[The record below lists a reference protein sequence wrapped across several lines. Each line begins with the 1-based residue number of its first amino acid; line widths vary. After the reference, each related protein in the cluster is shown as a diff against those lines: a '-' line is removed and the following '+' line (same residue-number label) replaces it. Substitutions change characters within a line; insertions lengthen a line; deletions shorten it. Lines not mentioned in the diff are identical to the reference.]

1 MSNTARELDLAIEG
15 MTCAS
20 CVAHVERAL
29 AKVDGVEAVSVNLA
43 TERAHLRLSPQVT
56 PATLIQKVERAG
68 YGAHL
73 VENADQPETSAKRE
87 RERIVLARQFKWSLI
102 ATLPVFILEM
112 GSHIIPA
119 FHHWLMANLG
129 VWNWIIQ
136 AILTTVVM
144 FGPGRI
150 FYLKG
155 LPALARLAPDMNSLV
170 ALGSLSAW
178 AYSLVATFAPELLPN
193 GTVNVYYEAAA
204 VIVTLI
210 LLGRLMEANARGRTS
225 DAIAQLVKLQPQT
238 ATRLHDGQ
246 TEIVDI
252 AAIQPNDLLL
262 VRPGERI
269 PLDGEIIEGNSFV
282 DESMMTGEPIPVSKT
297 PGAEVIGGTIN
308 TNGSLTYKVTKT
320 GKDTMLA
327 RIIELV
333 EAAQG
338 EKLPIQALVDQV
350 TRWFVPVVI
359 LIALITFGIWLVF
372 GPDPALSF
380 ALVNAVAVLI
390 IACPCAMGLATP
402 TSIMVG
408 TGRAATMGLLF
419 RRGSALQSLAEI
431 KTIAFDKTGTL
442 TLGKPQLTDFE
453 IVAGFDRSQLLSLA
467 VAAEQHSEHPIAQ
480 ALIDAAREANAS
492 PGTLESFEAIPGYG
506 LRAQVS
512 GQTVLIGA
520 DRLFKQQGI
529 ELSIFANAATTL
541 ASEGKTPIY
550 MAVNNKIAAI
560 MALADTIKPSTLPA
574 LNALHNLGFKIA
586 MITGDNQRTA
596 NAIAKKLGIDE
607 VIAEVL
613 PDQKVAALKKLREQH
628 GTIAYVGDGINDAP
642 ALAEADLGLAIG
654 TGTDIAIESADLV
667 LVSGDLQGVPKSI
680 ALARATMRNIKQNL
694 FWAFAYNAAL
704 IPLAAGIAYPFFGIL
719 LSPMLA
725 AGAMALSSVF
735 VVTNALRLRRWQDTS
750 LRHQQ
755 DIKEA
760 THE

>member
-1 MSNTARELDLAIEG
+1 MSTAVNELELAIEG

-29 AKVDGVEAVSVNLA
+29 AKVDGVHTVSVNLT
-43 TERAHLRLSPQVT
+43 TERAHISLSQPVT
-56 PATLIQKVERAG
+56 TATLIQKVEQAG
-68 YGAHL
+68 YNAHL
-73 VENADQPETSAKRE
+73 VQPQEPDNAARRE
-87 RERIVLARQFKWSLI
+87 QDRLVLTQQFKWSLV
-102 ATLPVFILEM
+102 ATLPVFVLEM
-112 GSHIIPA
+112 GAHIIPP

-129 VWNWIIQ
+129 IWNWIIQ
-136 AILTTVVM
+136 AILTTLVM
-144 FGPGRI
+144 FGPGRF
-150 FYLKG
+150 FYQKG

-170 ALGSLSAW
+170 AIGSLAAW
-178 AYSLVATFAPELLPN
+178 AYSLVATFIPGVLPA

-225 DAIAQLVKLQPQT
+225 DAITQLVKLQPQT
-238 ATRLHDGQ
+238 ATRVRDGQ
-246 TEIVDI
+246 QEII
-252 AAIQPNDLLL
+252 ELQKIQPGDVLL
-262 VRPGERI
+262 VRPGERV
-269 PLDGEIIEGNSFV
+269 PLDGEIIEGNSFI
-282 DESMMTGEPIPVSKT
+282 DESMMTGEPIPVNKSI
-297 PGAEVIGGTIN
+297 GAELIGGTLN

-320 GKDTMLA
+320 GQDTMLA

-333 EAAQG
+333 ESAQSG
-338 EKLPIQALVDQV
+338 KLPIQALVDQV
-350 TRWFVPVVI
+350 TRWFVPAVM
-359 LIALITFGIWLVF
+359 LIALITFAIWLGY
-372 GPDPALSF
+372 GPKPALGF

-419 RRGSALQSLAEI
+419 RRGSALQRLAEV

-453 IVAGFDRSQLLSLA
+453 VASDFDKNNILSLA
-467 VAAEQHSEHPIAQ
+467 VTAEQHSEHPIAQ
-480 ALIDAAREANAS
+480 ALITAAQQANVKAQ
-492 PGTLESFEAIPGYG
+492 TLESFEAIPGYG
-506 LRAQVS
+506 LRAQIS
-512 GQTVLIGA
+512 GQIIYLGA
-520 DRLFKQQGI
+520 DRLFKQKNI
-529 ELSIFANAATTL
+529 DLTIFSNTAIQL
-541 ASEGKTPIY
+541 ASEGKTPVY
-550 MAVNNKIAAI
+550 MAVNNQIAAV
-560 MALADTIKPSTLPA
+560 MALADTIKPSTPTA
-574 LNALHNLGFKIA
+574 LTALHNLGFKIA

-596 NAIAKKLGIDE
+596 TTIAKKLGIDQ

-613 PDQKVAALKKLREQH
+613 PDQKVAAIKKLREQH

-694 FWAFAYNAAL
+694 FWAFAYNVAL
-704 IPLAAGIAYPFFGIL
+704 IPLAAGIAYPFFGVL

-735 VVTNALRLRRWQDTS
+735 VVTNALRLRRWQDT
-750 LRHQQ
+750 R
-755 DIKEA
+755 EA
-760 THE
+760 HS